1 MLFRISISFSIV
13 NGKLVKTRWRPSFY
27 HQIILSL
34 SSCWLL
40 TSEKI
45 LYFDDT
51 IYGSTGKLLAYFR
64 PGFKSWITLHP
75 TPPPPTTREFCDVVC
90 HKNKF
95 RAIDFF
101 RIMVWDFSADMY
113 ANPTVLQ
120 PVARMPRG
128 GLIGVKNLEKLYLVE
143 SEDEETHRR

>member
-1 MLFRISISFSIV
+1 MLF
-13 NGKLVKTRWRPSFY
+13 Y
-27 HQIILSL
+27 
-34 SSCWLL
+34 
-40 TSEKI
+40 
-45 LYFDDT
+45 
-51 IYGSTGKLLAYFR
+51 
-64 PGFKSWITLHP
+64 
-75 TPPPPTTREFCDVVC
+75 

-101 RIMVWDFSADMY
+101 RIMVCEFSADMY

-143 SEDEETHRR
+143 SEDEESHRR